1 MEVKVYIP
9 ATNIQSNWIGT
20 PGTPGCPLDSV
31 QGKKNK
37 TKEYDPPVGLS
48 NSHRVMFAGRF
59 QG

>member
-1 MEVKVYIP
+1 MEVKVYIR
-9 ATNIQSNWIGT
+9 ATNIQSNLWSLFSHD
-20 PGTPGCPLDSV
+20 GCPLDSV